1 MFRIAVSRAAI
12 VLPAL
17 LCVLFPLAAS
27 AQNATTPGALTAPFP
42 TLQAITLEWAI
53 GGDADLDGV
62 VSVRYRP
69 AGQTQWRDAMPL
81 RRIPAGTNQGFSWA
95 NRHSGSIFDLAP
107 ATTYDIE
114 LSLLDPDGGQETR
127 GLNVRTRAVPAP
139 AADPVVRPVTPGDLS
154 IVAGNAQ
161 PGDILLLGPGTYQGF
176 SFGRD
181 GTAARPIVIRGQPG
195 AVINGEV
202 GLFLRSHVQLDAL
215 TVNGRIRFNGS
226 DNISI
231 TRCTVNASAT
241 AFNGDGIVGYSRPE
255 NAYIAD
261 NIVVGTTPWA
271 ESSFGTNGN
280 NRGEGI
286 LVTGPG
292 HVIIHNR
299 VSGFRDNIS
308 LVEDSEARDQ
318 FSIDI
323 TNNELGEAADDA
335 IEADFCFH
343 NCRIMRNRVTNAFV
357 AFSSQ
362 PGLGGPTYFIR
373 NTAYNVP
380 HVAFKLYRGSSGDV
394 LLHNTVVK
402 AGDAFGIYA
411 GVPVSRLL
419 TRNNLFIGGAPGTF
433 NGFGNG
439 NGSVMAI
446 ADMVTSGSSLS
457 FDAFGSELGTFNGR
471 FASVTFNSLAG
482 MRSVTTETNAIRVDR
497 SVFAKAVAAPSAPLA
512 QYAPQDLRPLAGSP
526 LDAGQIIANVNDAF
540 TGVAPDIGAH
550 EAGTDPILYGPR
562 RIMRTA
568 PPLPPLL
575 RPAATSGSKPVGP
588 AYRKRYRNR

>member
-1 MFRIAVSRAAI
+1 MFKAI
-12 VLPAL
+12 VLRVLAPLIAFGA
-17 LCVLFPLAAS
+17 LFPAVS
-27 AQNATTPGALTAPFP
+27 HAQNATTPGAVTAPFP
-42 TLQAITLEWAI
+42 TLQAIALEWAI

-69 AGQTQWRDAMPL
+69 AGQTQWLDAMPL
-81 RRIPAGTNQGFSWA
+81 RRIPAGTSEGFAWA

-107 ATTYDIE
+107 ATTYEIE
-114 LSLLDPDGGQETR
+114 LSLLDPDGGQGTR
-127 GLNVRTRAVPAP
+127 SLSVRTRAVPAP
-139 AADPVVRPVTPGDLS
+139 AADSLVRPVTPGDFS

-202 GLFLRSHVQLDAL
+202 GLFLRSHVHLDAL

-241 AFNGDGIVGYSRPE
+241 LFSGDGIVGYLRPE

-261 NIVVGTTPWA
+261 NIVVGTTVWA
-271 ESSFGTNGN
+271 ESSFGVNGN

-292 HVIIHNR
+292 HVIVHNR

-308 LVEDSEARDQ
+308 LVEGSEGQDQ
-318 FSIDI
+318 YSIDI
-323 TNNELGEAADDA
+323 ANNELGEAGDDA
-335 IEADFCFH
+335 IEADFCTH

-362 PGLGGPTYFIR
+362 PSLGGPTYFIR
-373 NTAYNVP
+373 NVAYNVP
-380 HVAFKLYRGSSGDV
+380 HVAFKLYRGSIGDV

-411 GVPVSRLL
+411 GVPVGRLL

-433 NGFGNG
+433 NGFA
-439 NGSVMAI
+439 NGSGHVLAI
-446 ADMVTSGSSLS
+446 TDLVANGSSLN
-457 FDAFGSELGTFNGR
+457 FDAFGSELGTFTGR
-471 FASVTFNSLAG
+471 FASVTFNSLAA
-482 MRSVTTETNAIRVDR
+482 MRSSTTETNAIRVDR
-497 SVFAKAVAAPSAPLA
+497 SVFAKTIAAPSAPLT
-512 QYAPQDLRPLAGSP
+512 QYAPQDLRPLAGSL
-526 LDAGQIIANVNDAF
+526 LDAGQIIANVNDVF
-540 TGVAPDIGAH
+540 TGLAPDIGAY
-550 EAGTDPILYGPR
+550 EAGTDPTVYGPR
-562 RIMRTA
+562 KIRFISR
-568 PPLPPLL
+568 PLPPIE
-575 RPAATSGSKPVGP
+575 RPAAASGSKHARPL
-588 AYRKRYRNR
+588 YRERRNSR